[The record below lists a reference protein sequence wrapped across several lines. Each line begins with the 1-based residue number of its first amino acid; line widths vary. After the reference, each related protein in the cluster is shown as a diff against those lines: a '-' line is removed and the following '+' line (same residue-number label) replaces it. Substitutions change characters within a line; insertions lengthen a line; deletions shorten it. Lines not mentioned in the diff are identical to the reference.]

1 MAERGLLL
9 RACVPSIISKRW
21 EPGAS
26 QAVLAA
32 QLEDIVQAME
42 HAQANANSS
51 LGRVAERASVGLG
64 EQLTVV
70 VCCSIRILCDVTI
83 TVVRMRNVANLNIYA
98 RPPVRASSQQA

>member
-1 MAERGLLL
+1 MGRLL
-9 RACVPSIISKRW
+9 RRASAPSSVSKRW
-21 EPGAS
+21 EPGTS

-70 VCCSIRILCDVTI
+70 VCCSML
-83 TVVRMRNVANLNIYA
+83 
-98 RPPVRASSQQA
+98 